1 MQNPMAVVTIDFWNT
16 LFDSSGGVVRNDAR
30 RAVLMAAAADAGYNA
45 SFEQLEEA
53 YRSIWAYFDVQWL
66 EHHRT
71 PTSPELV
78 REICQRANIQ
88 LREEVLDAVAREF
101 SRGVLQHPPVLLP
114 GAAEA
119 LAQLASRARLA
130 LISDTAFSP
139 GSVLRELMELNNVA
153 QYFDAFIFSDETGV
167 AKPHPDAFRLALEA
181 LGGTAA
187 SAVHIGDLERTDIAG
202 AKGAGMK
209 AILYRGVES
218 PHKYAED
225 ATTADA
231 VMHHWNE
238 VLDML
243 AMLGLLS

>member
-1 MQNPMAVVTIDFWNT
+1 MPNPTTVVTIDFWNT
-16 LFDSSGGVVRNDAR
+16 IFDSSGGVVRNDAR
-30 RAVLMAAAADAGYNA
+30 RAALMAAAADAGYGA
-45 SFEQLEEA
+45 SAEQLEEA

-78 REICQRANIQ
+78 REICRRAGIQ
-88 LREEVLDAVAREF
+88 LREQVLDAVAADF
-101 SRGVLQHPPVLLP
+101 SRGVLEHPPMLLP
-114 GAAEA
+114 GAAAA
-119 LAQLASRARLA
+119 LARLASRARLA

-181 LGGTAA
+181 LGAGADG
-187 SAVHIGDLERTDIAG
+187 AVHIGDLERTDIAG
-202 AKGAGMK
+202 AKGVGMK

-218 PHKYAED
+218 PHKYAEE

-238 VLDML
+238 VAETLDR
-243 AMLGLLS
+243 LLM